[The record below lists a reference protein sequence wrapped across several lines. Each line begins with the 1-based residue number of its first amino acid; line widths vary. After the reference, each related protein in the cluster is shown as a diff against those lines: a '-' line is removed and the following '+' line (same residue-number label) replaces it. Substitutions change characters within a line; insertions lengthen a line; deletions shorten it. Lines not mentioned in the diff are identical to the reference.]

1 MVETIK
7 GRVFEIGIVWGSQAE
22 APSGL
27 ARSLIIEIEVIGG
40 ACAAL
45 SGLARPFIIGIEV
58 IGAAKRRSES
68 PERAQHNSPGR

>member
-7 GRVFEIGIVWGSQAE
+7 GRVFEIAIVWGSQAE

-27 ARSLIIEIEVIGG
+27 ARPPIIE
-40 ACAAL
+40 
-45 SGLARPFIIGIEV
+45 IEV

>member
-7 GRVFEIGIVWGSQAE
+7 GRVFEIAIVWGSQAE

-27 ARSLIIEIEVIGG
+27 AR
-40 ACAAL
+40 
-45 SGLARPFIIGIEV
+45 PFIIGIEV
-58 IGAAKRRSES
+58 MGGACAAPSGLARPPIIGIEVVWAAKRRSES